1 MEMAYAR
8 RILTINGVERS
19 FICDN
24 EQDSLADALRN
35 LGLTGTKIGCGKGQ
49 CGACNVIMDG
59 KLIRSCTRKMRMVKD
74 GSNVLTI
81 ESLGTAENLHPLQL
95 AWIVYGGVQ
104 CGFCS
109 PGFIVSAKA
118 LLDENDHPT
127 RDEVRAWFQKNRN
140 ACRCTGYKPLVDAVM
155 AAAEVIRGEKTMED
169 LFRMVPQDE
178 VFHTR
183 YPKPTAL
190 GKVLGQTDYGADI
203 EIKVPGMLHCAAHF
217 STAGHANIISI
228 DTSEAEKAEGVV
240 RVLTAKDVPG
250 PNRTLFPVGSTWS
263 DAFGDDRPVL
273 CDEKVFRIGD
283 PIAFVVADTR
293 NHARAAAALV
303 KVEYEELPVYPDVL
317 SAVQEGTVQIHPGIP
332 NEFLRK
338 ARYHGEDTRLT
349 MPRSAHIAEFSVRN
363 QVQSHL
369 PIEPDTANAYIDMDG
384 KLVIMFKTHSLHQTF
399 GMIAPPLAL
408 EPDDI
413 RLILNPSGGAFGYS
427 FTPGTAVLVGL
438 AALVTKKPVSW
449 TMSYEEHQM
458 FTGRRPAAYQNCRI
472 GCDEDGKITSAELY
486 MLSDNGCYSEAAG
499 GGAMIPT
506 KYFMTPYTT
515 PSARVL
521 ATVGFSNSNYNIAYR
536 CPTAA
541 QMFTG
546 QEQVMDML
554 AEELGM
560 DPLDFRLKNVW
571 QPGDVAIYG
580 EQPTV
585 YVAEKVMAAI
595 RPKYEELKAHA
606 AAQNAAQ
613 TAAGGAKRYGV
624 GLAFGSF
631 NISNSGDSAEIAIE
645 LNPDGTVTHYSTWH
659 DLGQGADVGCLAYV
673 HEAMKPLGLKPDQ
686 IHLVMNDTATCPNS
700 GRAAASRSNLMLGLA
715 TQDGAAKLLNAMR
728 KKDGT
733 YRTYA
738 EMQAEGIP
746 TRYAGIHKIPVNEK
760 LNENNGF
767 GKFPPDQSYA
777 IFCAEVEVDEAA
789 GKVCVLD
796 YHCICDCGLT
806 TNWLSLEG
814 QGFGGMMHSLGYALS
829 ENYENPKKHGNLIG
843 AGFPFIEAVPDG
855 DHFTVQNL
863 ETPRPYSPFGGS
875 GVSEAF
881 QSSGHVAIL
890 NAIYKASK
898 IRVQYLPATP
908 DKVKAE
914 LAKRDSGDPVEYE
927 TFDFGREFYEYL
939 DYIAEHPRAKY
950 EGWEV
955 VH

>member
-1 MEMAYAR
+1 MAYER
-8 RILTINGVERS
+8 RVLIINGVERS
-19 FICDN
+19 FVCN
-24 EQDSLADALRN
+24 EAEDSLADALRN
-35 LGLTGTKIGCGKGQ
+35 LGLTGTKVGCGKGQ
-49 CGACNVIMDG
+49 CGACNVILNG
-59 KLIRSCTRKMRMVKD
+59 KLIRSCTRKMKKVED
-74 GSNVLTI
+74 GSTVWTI
-81 ESLGTAENLHPLQL
+81 EGLGTAQNLHPLQL

-104 CGFCS
+104 CGFCT

-118 LLDENDHPT
+118 LLDQNDHPS
-127 RDEVRAWFQKNRN
+127 REEVRAWFQKNRN

-155 AAAEVIRGEKTMED
+155 AAAEVIRGEKAMED
-169 LFRMVPQDE
+169 LFRMVPKDE
-178 VFHTR
+178 VFNTH

-203 EIKVPGMLHCAAHF
+203 EVKTPDTLHCAAHF
-217 STAGHANIISI
+217 STVAHANILSI

-240 RVLTAKDVPG
+240 RVITAKDVPG
-250 PNRTLFPVGSTWS
+250 PNKTYFPVGTTWS
-263 DAFGDDRPVL
+263 DAYGDEHPVF
-273 CDEKVFRIGD
+273 CDEKVFHIGD
-283 PIAFVVADTR
+283 PIALVIADTR
-293 NHARAAAALV
+293 AHARKAAALV
-303 KVEYEELPVYPDVL
+303 KVEYEELPVYPDAL
-317 SAVQEGTVQIHPGIP
+317 TAVQPDAVQIHPGIN

-338 ARYHGEDTRLT
+338 ACYHGEDTRLT

-369 PIEPDTANAYIDMDG
+369 PIEPETANAYVDEDG
-384 KLVIMFKTHSLHQTF
+384 KLVIMFKTHSLHQTLP
-399 GMIAPPLAL
+399 MIAPALAM
-408 EPDDI
+408 EPEDI

-427 FTPGTAVLVGL
+427 FMAPTAAIIGL
-438 AALVTKKPVSW
+438 AALVTGKPVSW
-449 TMSYEEHQM
+449 TMSYEEHQIY
-458 FTGRRPAAYQNCRI
+458 TGRRPVTYQNCRI
-472 GCDEDGKITSAELY
+472 GCDENGKITSAELHI
-486 MLSDNGCYSEAAG
+486 LNDNGCYSDAAG
-499 GGAMIPT
+499 SGALVPT

-521 ATVGFSNSNYNIAYR
+521 VKVAFSNANFNIAYR
-536 CPTAA
+536 CPHAA

-546 QEQVMDML
+546 QEQIMDML
-554 AEELGM
+554 AEEIGM
-560 DPLDFRLKNVW
+560 DPLEFRLKNVW

-580 EQPTV
+580 EEPTI
-585 YVAEKVMAAI
+585 YVAEKVMKAVQ
-595 RPKYEELKAHA
+595 PKYEELKKHA
-606 AAQNAAQ
+606 AANS
-613 TAAGGAKRYGV
+613 TETKKFGV
-624 GLAFGSF
+624 GVAFGSF
-631 NISNSGDSAEIAIE
+631 NISNSGDSCEIAIE

-673 HEAMKPLGLKPDQ
+673 HEALKPIGIKPEQ

-715 TQDGAAKLLNAMR
+715 TDDGVKKLLNAMR
-728 KKDGT
+728 KEDGT

-738 EMQAEGIP
+738 EMKEEGIA
-746 TRYAGIHKIPVNEK
+746 TRYEGIHKVPVNEK

-777 IFCAEVEVDEAA
+777 MFVSEVEVDETT
-789 GKVCVLD
+789 GKVRVVDL
-796 YHCICDCGLT
+796 HCICDCGLT

-814 QGFGGMMHSLGYALS
+814 QGFGGMMHSIGYALS
-829 ENYENPKKHGNLIG
+829 ENYEDPKKHGNLIG
-843 AGFPFIEAVPDG
+843 AGFPFIEMIPDG
-855 DHFTVQNL
+855 EHFTVQNL

-890 NAIYKASK
+890 NAIYNASK
-898 IRVQYLPATP
+898 IRIQYLPATP

-914 LAKRDSGDPVEYE
+914 LARRDSGDEIEYE
-927 TFDFGREFYEYL
+927 TFDLGREFYEYL